1 MGDDINKRVFEDFPI
16 RETERLILRKMDLS
30 DVDDVLKVYG
40 DPKVAK
46 YDWFEPFETKEMA
59 TKLINHVSKEF
70 EEQEEI
76 TWGIVR
82 KEDEAFIGYCCLG
95 DFEDDAR
102 RSEIGYG
109 LRSDEWNKGYGTEVV
124 KALVKFSFEE
134 MNLNRVEAFVT
145 PGNDASVRLL
155 KKVGFLQEGIVRERD
170 LIKGKLEDGVIMAML
185 KSDYDKVKT
194 NLK

>member
-1 MGDDINKRVFEDFPI
+1 MGNYISKRVFEDFPI
-16 RETERLILRKMDLS
+16 IETERLILRKMNLS

-40 DPKVAK
+40 DHKVAK

-59 TKLINHVSKEF
+59 IKLINHVNKEF

-76 TWGIVR
+76 TWGVVR
-82 KEDEAFIGYCCLG
+82 KEEGSIIGYCCLG

-109 LRSDEWNKGYGTEVV
+109 LRSDEWNKGYGTEIL
-124 KALVKFSFEE
+124 KALVKFGFED
-134 MNLNRVEAFVT
+134 MNLNRIEAFVT
-145 PGNDASVRLL
+145 PGNDASIRLL

-185 KSDYDKVKT
+185 KSDYNKI
-194 NLK
+194 